1 MATYTGIKGQ
11 DIQVVSS
18 DPSPLIP
25 GQVWYNS
32 TSNTFKGA
40 VQEAGGPG
48 AWTAGGVMASQRRFL
63 AGAGTNT
70 AALAFG
76 GCFINPLACTESYN
90 GSTWTAGGALG
101 TARC

>member
-40 VQEAGGPG
+40 VQVAGP
-48 AWTAGGVMASQRRFL
+48 
-63 AGAGTNT
+63 
-70 AALAFG
+70 
-76 GCFINPLACTESYN
+76 ACLDS
-90 GSTWTAGGALG
+90 W
-101 TARC
+101 RCYGYGQA